1 MKVADLQQYFTDLA
15 KLLHA
20 TDGKKSSAELS
31 KIAEGLQPFRDYDLT
46 NFANFLTRAEDYSR
60 TGLVPVIPP
69 KPGSRSKPPAK
80 PSVDLGALQAE
91 VAHLHGTASSPD
103 VTFESIEALRPKL
116 DQLKKPGVLSVVES
130 IGLVGMKSKSKAD
143 IINAIVARIKSIK
156 QSSIRTSIIDR
167 PGVLS

>member
-20 TDGKKSSAELS
+20 TDGKKSAAELS
-31 KIAEGLQPFRDYDLT
+31 KIAERLQPFRNYDLAD
-46 NFANFLTRAEDYSR
+46 FANFLTRAEDSSR
-60 TGLVPVIPP
+60 TGLLPVNPP
-69 KPGSRSKPPAK
+69 KPSSRSKPPAK
-80 PSVDLGALQAE
+80 SKVDLAALRAE

-103 VTFESIEALRPKL
+103 VTFESIEALQPKL
-116 DQLKKPGVLSVVES
+116 DQLKKAEVLSVVDA

-143 IINAIVARIKSIK
+143 IVNAIVARIKSIK

-167 PGVLS
+167 PGI